1 MSSVPS
7 TVLLCQGTF
16 EEGTPAVLALAMALA
31 PELQLLSRRGSCC
44 VFCKHFLGN
53 LAAALGGGHHCPC
66 RSESEAT
73 AQ

>member
-31 PELQLLSRRGSCC
+31 PELQLLSRRGLCC
-44 VFCKHFLGN
+44 VFCKHFPGK
-53 LAAALGGGHHCPC
+53 P
-66 RSESEAT
+66 RSGPGRWAPLPL
-73 AQ
+73 QKRK